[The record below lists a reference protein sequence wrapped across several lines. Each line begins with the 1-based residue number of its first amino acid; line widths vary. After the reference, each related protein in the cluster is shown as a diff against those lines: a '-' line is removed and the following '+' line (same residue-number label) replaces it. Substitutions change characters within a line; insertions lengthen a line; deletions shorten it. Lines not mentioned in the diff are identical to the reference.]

1 VKFTRTIKSSP
12 EIEEITATSR
22 ENAMTIF
29 YGRNPTLYVIS
40 VVELNVP

>member
-1 VKFTRTIKSSP
+1 MVRFKVKFT